1 MNYMTGLT
9 QVAIT
14 ARKAIRYTIYVII
27 FLMVGKVL
35 LDATIGIYKKIF
47 PPAPPPPTVKFGTLT
62 KIPFP
67 NTNPD
72 VKLSYVLETPEGGY
86 PKLSTQAK
94 VYFMPKVNPTLLA
107 LDFAKEKA
115 RALRFTSEPQQ
126 MSDTVYRFT
135 NPEVPSTF
143 EINIVTGVFSIS
155 YDLIADRTPLS
166 VKPPASE
173 IAAAQF
179 RSALSA
185 ANILPE
191 DLTGPTSNDFFK
203 LSDGTLKSALS
214 LSEADVTKVNL
225 YRKSYDELPALTAD
239 PNEANVWAIISGSTD
254 RGKQIVASEYHYFP
268 VDESQFSTYP
278 IKTPE
283 AAFGELSAGQA
294 FITNLGLAKTG
305 DTLKIRRIYLA
316 YFDPE
321 APTDFFQPIFVF
333 EGDNGFAA
341 YVPAVTADY
350 YGE

>member
-1 MNYMTGLT
+1 MTGLT
-9 QVAIT
+9 QVAIS
-14 ARKAIRYTIYVII
+14 ARKAIRYIIYVII

-47 PPAPPPPTVKFGTLT
+47 PPAPPPPTVKFGKLT

-67 NTNPD
+67 ETKSD
-72 VKLSYVLETPEGGY
+72 IKLSYVLETPEGDY
-86 PKLSTQAK
+86 PKLPAQAK
-94 VYFMPKVNPTLLA
+94 VFFMPKVNPTLLA

-115 RALRFTSEPQQ
+115 RALRFTGEPQQ
-126 MSDTVYRFT
+126 ISDTVYRFA
-135 NPEVPSTF
+135 NPEVPTTF

-155 YDLIADRTPLS
+155 YDLIADNSPLS
-166 VKPPASE
+166 TKPPASE
-173 IAAAQF
+173 IAASQF
-179 RSALSA
+179 RAALSA

-191 DLTGPTSNDFFK
+191 DLTGPTSNEFFK

-225 YRKSYDELPALTAD
+225 YRKSYDELPSLTAE
-239 PNEANVWAIISGSTD
+239 PNEGNVWAILSGSTD
-254 RGKQIVASEYHYFP
+254 RNKQIIAAEYHYFP

-283 AAFGELSAGQA
+283 AAFGELTSGTA
-294 FITNLGLAKTG
+294 FISNPGLAKDG
-305 DTLKIRRIYLA
+305 ETLKIRRIYLA

-321 APTDFFQPIFVF
+321 SPTDFFQPIFVF
-333 EGDNGFAA
+333 EGDNGFTAH
-341 YVPAVTADY
+341 VPAVTADY